1 MIFGLQTPLST
12 ANGDS
17 LRSLVYR
24 NRLTVSAE
32 DGICYNTAI
41 ELPEDAVARD
51 AVADP

>member
-1 MIFGLQTPLST
+1 VIFGLQTLLST
-12 ANGDS
+12 ANGGS

-41 ELPEDAVARD
+41 ELP
-51 AVADP
+51 